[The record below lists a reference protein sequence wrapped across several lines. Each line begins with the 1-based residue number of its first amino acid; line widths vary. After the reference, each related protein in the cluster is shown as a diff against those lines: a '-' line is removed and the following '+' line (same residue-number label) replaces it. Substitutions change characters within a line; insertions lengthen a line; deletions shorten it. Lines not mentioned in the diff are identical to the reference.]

1 MLAGRRQLKSLAWL
15 LRANTH
21 FHSLFLFEHK
31 HSLLHTHT
39 VYHIYVPSHM
49 HTLSL
54 THIHSLSL
62 SQMHMIYNS
71 LNFGFCQS
79 STVTRHTYSV
89 SHTHTSA
96 SFTDTHTLSLKST
109 YTHTY
114 KNLNLF
120 DFWAN
125 TSLHHMAQALRCCLF
140 LIPNIVNNLPMA
152 TSKLVLQTHTLSPLK
167 AHNAWSSL
175 GEEMKARNGPSNK
188 PSLIL
193 NTKHF

>member
-1 MLAGRRQLKSLAWL
+1 MQTHTFTPYFYL
-15 LRANTH
+15 NTNTLSYTH
-21 FHSLFLFEHK
+21 ILSITYMFHLTCTHSL
-31 HSLLHTHT
+31 SHTYT
-39 VYHIYVPSHM
+39 
-49 HTLSL
+49 
-54 THIHSLSL
+54 LSL
-62 SQMHMIYNS
+62 SQMHTIYNS

-152 TSKLVLQTHTLSPLK
+152 TSKL
-167 AHNAWSSL
+167 ARRL
-175 GEEMKARNGPSNK
+175 GR
-188 PSLIL
+188 
-193 NTKHF
+193 F

>member
-1 MLAGRRQLKSLAWL
+1 MLAGQRQLKSLAWL

-21 FHSLFLFEHK
+21 FHSLFYLNTNTLSYTHILSITYMFHLTCT
-31 HSLLHTHT
+31 HSLSHTYT
-39 VYHIYVPSHM
+39 
-49 HTLSL
+49 
-54 THIHSLSL
+54 LSL